1 HISIFPSR
9 RTTSRTN
16 NMPADWILRGEPDQ
30 RGGISPPG
38 GCVGPEGMKAR
49 VKPASLGHPESSA
62 RNLDPAARKEID
74 RRLARIEG
82 HVAAI
87 RRMMSAGEDCDSL
100 LVQASAVRS
109 ALNGVLVSLMEAHL
123 DSCVIPC
130 SKTGKNEMAIDRFRQ
145 ALETVLKRS

>member
-1 HISIFPSR
+1 
-9 RTTSRTN
+9 
-16 NMPADWILRGEPDQ
+16 
-30 RGGISPPG
+30 
-38 GCVGPEGMKAR
+38 MKA
-49 VKPASLGHPESSA
+49 KAKAALLGHPESSA
-62 RNLDPAARKEID
+62 RNLDSAASKEID

-87 RRMMSAGEDCDSL
+87 RRMMVAGDDCDSL
-100 LVQASAVRS
+100 LLQASAVRS

-130 SKTGKNEMAIDRFRQ
+130 SKTGKNELAIDRFRR

>member
-1 HISIFPSR
+1 MR
-9 RTTSRTN
+9 KQ
-16 NMPADWILRGEPDQ
+16 L
-30 RGGISPPG
+30 
-38 GCVGPEGMKAR
+38 KAQT
-49 VKPASLGHPESSA
+49 VKPVLGHPESSS
-62 RNLDPAARKEID
+62 RNLRATERSVVD

-87 RRMMSAGEDCDSL
+87 RRMLAAGDDCDSL

-109 ALNGVLVSLMEAHL
+109 ALNGVLISLMEAHV

-130 SKTGKNEMAIDRFRQ
+130 SKSGENALAIERFRR

>member
-1 HISIFPSR
+1 
-9 RTTSRTN
+9 
-16 NMPADWILRGEPDQ
+16 MG
-30 RGGISPPG
+30 
-38 GCVGPEGMKAR
+38 KR
-49 VKPASLGHPESSA
+49 VKAAASARQLGHPESSS
-62 RNLDPAARKEID
+62 RNLDENARKEID

-87 RRMMSAGEDCDSL
+87 RRMLIAGDDCDSL

-109 ALNGVLVSLMEAHL
+109 ALNGVLISLMEAHV

-130 SKTGKNEMAIDRFRQ
+130 SKGGKNDEAIERFRR